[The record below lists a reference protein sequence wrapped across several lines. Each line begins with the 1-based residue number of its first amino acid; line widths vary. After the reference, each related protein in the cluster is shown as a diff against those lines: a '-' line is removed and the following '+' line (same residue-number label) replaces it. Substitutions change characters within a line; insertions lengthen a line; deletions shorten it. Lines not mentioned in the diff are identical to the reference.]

1 MANGRTRKWENSEEG
16 KAWKEEHQQ
25 GHQQDYKDKV
35 LTINVRLRKDS
46 GILEALD
53 EACLAN
59 NVSRVEYLRLAVA
72 ERLEEEG
79 YETGYTASSTNN
91 A

>member
-16 KAWKEEHQQ
+16 KAWQKEY
-25 GHQQDYKDKV
+25 QDKSPE
-35 LTINVRLRKDS
+35 TRIRLRKDS
-46 GILEALD
+46 GIPAALEKAAAD
-53 EACLAN
+53 AGIPAI
-59 NVSRVEYLRLAVA
+59 EYLRLAVA

-79 YETGYTASSTNN
+79 YETGYKTSSTNN

>member
-1 MANGRTRKWENSEEG
+1 MANKWDFSEAG
-16 KAWKEEHQQ
+16 KAWQKEYQQ
-25 GHQQDYKDKV
+25 GYRNKIS
-35 LTINVRLRKDS
+35 TINIKIRKDS

-53 EACLAN
+53 EACLVN

-79 YETGYTASSTNN
+79 YETGYKTSSTSN

>member
-1 MANGRTRKWENSEEG
+1 MANKWDLSEAG
-16 KAWKEEHQQ
+16 KAWQKEYQQ
-25 GHQQDYKDKV
+25 GYRNKIS
-35 LTINVRLRKDS
+35 TINIKIRKDS

-53 EACLAN
+53 EACLVN

-79 YETGYTASSTNN
+79 YETGYKTSSTNN

>member
-1 MANGRTRKWENSEEG
+1 MANERTRKWENSEEG
-16 KAWKEEHQQ
+16 KEY
-25 GHQQDYKDKV
+25 QDKSPE
-35 LTINVRLRKDS
+35 TRIRLRKDS
-46 GILEALD
+46 GIPAALEKASAD
-53 EACLAN
+53 AGIPAI
-59 NVSRVEYLRLAVA
+59 EYLRLAVA

>member
-16 KAWKEEHQQ
+16 KAWQKEY
-25 GHQQDYKDKV
+25 QDKSPE
-35 LTINVRLRKDS
+35 THIRLRKDS
-46 GILEALD
+46 GIPVALEKASAD
-53 EACLAN
+53 AGIPAI
-59 NVSRVEYLRLAVA
+59 EYLRLAVA

-79 YETGYTASSTNN
+79 YETGYTTSSTNN

>member
-1 MANGRTRKWENSEEG
+1 MANKWDLSEAG
-16 KAWKEEHQQ
+16 KAWQKEYQQ
-25 GHQQDYKDKV
+25 GYRNKIS
-35 LTINVRLRKDS
+35 TINIKIRKDS

-53 EACLAN
+53 EACLVN

-72 ERLEEEG
+72 ERLKEEG
-79 YETGYTASSTNN
+79 YETGYTTSSTNN

>member
-1 MANGRTRKWENSEEG
+1 MANKWDTTDSG
-16 KAWKEEHQQ
+16 KTYHTDYNKE
-25 GHQQDYKDKV
+25 YDKKNLCIRV
-35 LTINVRLRKDS
+35 NIRKDS

-53 EACLAN
+53 EACLVN
-59 NVSRVEYLRLAVA
+59 NVSRAEYLRLAVA

-79 YETGYTASSTNN
+79 YETGYTTSSTNN

>member
-16 KAWKEEHQQ
+16 KAWQKEY
-25 GHQQDYKDKV
+25 QDKSPE
-35 LTINVRLRKDS
+35 TRIRLRKDS
-46 GILEALD
+46 GIPAALEKASAD
-53 EACLAN
+53 AGIPAI
-59 NVSRVEYLRLAVA
+59 EYLRLAVA

>member
-1 MANGRTRKWENSEEG
+1 MANKWDLSEAG
-16 KAWKEEHQQ
+16 KAWQKEYQQ
-25 GHQQDYKDKV
+25 GYRNKIS
-35 LTINVRLRKDS
+35 TINIKIRKDS

-53 EACLAN
+53 EACLVN

-72 ERLEEEG
+72 VRRKDEG
-79 YETGYTASSTNN
+79 YETGYKTSSTNN